1 MSYRLIYI
9 DLMRKRCQFINV
21 DVDVTES
28 RQTELYFG
36 CLPFKQNPEIL
47 VGNFRSARTV
57 RVVYHLPKISGLSRR
72 ARLDSSYNMKL
83 VRNSRNL

>member
-1 MSYRLIYI
+1 MTNSFNRGKFSHILMLFTIYKKI
-9 DLMRKRCQFINV
+9 
-21 DVDVTES
+21 
-28 RQTELYFG
+28 
-36 CLPFKQNPEIL
+36 PEIL
-47 VGNFRSARTV
+47 VGNFRSVRTV